1 MQNSIINTL
10 FVVVV
15 WWYKKKNM
23 KPTSHHEILLLAG
36 TTLAK
41 KQLANSAETDND
53 GKLRPIEEL
62 ERACWNGILY
72 EMFPEI
78 LGNGY
83 QTDKDFLWHV
93 LTGKN
98 FLYITV
104 GSNPLAAEHDSSI
117 DPYFFMMKT
126 CEN

>member
-1 MQNSIINTL
+1 
-10 FVVVV
+10 
-15 WWYKKKNM
+15 M

-41 KQLANSAETDND
+41 KQLANSTATDND
-53 GKLRPIEEL
+53 EKFGAIQEL

-72 EMFPEI
+72 EVFPEI
-78 LGNGY
+78 LGSGY
-83 QTDKDFLWHV
+83 QTDKEFLWHV

-104 GSNPLAAEHDSSI
+104 GSNSLAAEHDSSI
-117 DPYFFMMKT
+117 DPYFFMNDVS
-126 CEN
+126 EN